1 MKGHEGVLNLN
12 SLEIIPPPTVKPL
25 SFNVPAASIRTVVF
39 PIPGA
44 PVRTRIVIILFLIER
59 AA

>member
-12 SLEIIPPPTVKPL
+12 SLEIIPPTVKPQ
-25 SFNVPAASIRTVVF
+25 SFNVPAASITAVVF
-39 PIPGA
+39 PMPGA
-44 PVRTRIVIILFLIER
+44 PVRARIVIILFLIER